1 MRIQL
6 DAKVR
11 TKDGHTAGHVRRVI
25 WDPSSNEAREFV
37 VSTGGLLGH
46 DVVLSPEVLER
57 ASKDGEEIVLDL
69 TGDELNSLEHYDEKE
84 YAPPPLG
91 WLAPAVYTYPAAVYL
106 FPVDA
111 VVPAGQADI
120 VEDVRPR
127 RPSITA
133 GMKVV
138 DGSGKTIGSVKEL
151 RIDDMTGE
159 LRSIVVQ
166 ENEALGAGEMLEVP
180 ADHLD
185 VGDGEVHVI
194 EEAPGTRPR
203 V

>member
-1 MRIQL
+1 MRIEL

-11 TKDGHTAGHVRRVI
+11 TKDGHTAGHVRKVI
-25 WDPSSNEAREFV
+25 WDPESNEAREFV

-46 DVVLSPEVLER
+46 DVILSPEVLEH
-57 ASKDGEEIVLDL
+57 ASQDGEEIVLDL
-69 TGDELNSLEHYDEKE
+69 TRDELNSLEHYDENE

-91 WLAPAVYTYPAAVYL
+91 WLAPSVYSYPTAGFL
-106 FPVDA
+106 FPVTA

-127 RPSITA
+127 RPSISA

-138 DGSGKTIGSVKEL
+138 DASGKTIGSVKEL

-159 LRSIVVQ
+159 LRSIVVK
-166 ENEALGAGEMLEVP
+166 EDDPLGGGEAFELP

-185 VGDGEVHVI
+185 VGNGEVHVI
-194 EEAPGTRPR
+194 QEAPGTHPR